1 MGRGGVTPEP
11 DRIIAR
17 EGDMSVVVEST
28 DGLRQVVVARTHRI
42 VADEPADVGGTDAG
56 PNPYELL
63 LSALGSCTAM
73 TILMYARRKQWPVEK
88 VRVEL
93 DHSRVHVKD
102 CEECETKDA
111 RLDYIRKR
119 IVVTGP
125 LSEEQRARLDEI
137 ARRCP
142 VHRTLTG
149 TIRIDDELKIAAP
162 AP

>member
-1 MGRGGVTPEP
+1 
-11 DRIIAR
+11 
-17 EGDMSVVVEST
+17 MSVVVEST
-28 DGLRQVVVARTHRI
+28 EGLRQKIVVRSHEI
-42 VADEPADVGGTDAG
+42 VADEPTDVGGTDAG

-63 LSALGSCTAM
+63 LGALGSCTAM
-73 TILMYARRKQWPVEK
+73 TILMYARRKKWPVEK

-102 CEECETKDA
+102 CEDCEEKDV
-111 RLDYIRKR
+111 RLDYFRKR
-119 IVVTGP
+119 ITVTGD
-125 LSEEQRARLDEI
+125 LNEEQRVRLEEI

-149 TIRIDDELKIAAP
+149 TIRIEDELTIEPP

>member
-1 MGRGGVTPEP
+1 
-11 DRIIAR
+11 
-17 EGDMSVVVEST
+17 MSVVVEST
-28 DGLRQVVVARTHRI
+28 EGLRQKIVVRSHEI
-42 VADEPADVGGTDAG
+42 VADEPIDVGGTDAG

-63 LSALGSCTAM
+63 LGALGSCTAM
-73 TILMYARRKQWPVEK
+73 TILMYARRKTWPVEK

-102 CEECETKDA
+102 CEDCEEKDV
-111 RLDYIRKR
+111 RLDYFRKR
-119 IVVTGP
+119 ITVTGD
-125 LSEEQRARLDEI
+125 LNEEQRVRLEEI

-149 TIRIDDELKIAAP
+149 TIRIEDELTIEPP